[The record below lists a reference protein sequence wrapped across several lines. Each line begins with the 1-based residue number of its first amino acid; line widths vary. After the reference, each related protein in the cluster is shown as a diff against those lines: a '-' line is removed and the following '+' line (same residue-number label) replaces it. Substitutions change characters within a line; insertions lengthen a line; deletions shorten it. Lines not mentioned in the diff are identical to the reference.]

1 MFAEWIIL
9 NQFGRRN
16 ISSYQRAMLALK
28 LESVFAKKVK
38 ENLSSGGKGWQ
49 ISAKVDTNK
58 ELAKIA
64 GLSHD
69 TIKNVKTI
77 EKKACSETKE
87 QLRTQEISI
96 NQAYKEVKKEDT
108 LSALCPHFIKKAPY
122 IVHEALSVARTGIE
136 PVTSGL

>member
-1 MFAEWIIL
+1 
-9 NQFGRRN
+9 
-16 ISSYQRAMLALK
+16 MLALK
-28 LESVFAKKVK
+28 LESVFAKKAK

-77 EKKACSETKE
+77 EKKASSDLYKWVS
-87 QLRTQEISI
+87 ISDI
-96 NQAYKEVKKEDT
+96 
-108 LSALCPHFIKKAPY
+108 L
-122 IVHEALSVARTGIE
+122 
-136 PVTSGL
+136 